1 MAAPESLNKI
11 GLIAGYGHFPLELA
25 RALQVQGKEVH
36 VVAAREET
44 SPDIEK
50 LTASTCWLHVGQ
62 IGGMIKVFK
71 RAGVEQV
78 VMAGKVRKL
87 HLFRNFR
94 PDLTAMKGLMR
105 LKDRRDDSILN
116 TIADLLAE
124 SGLILIDQT
133 LYAGDML
140 AGTGHLAGPAIKNRH
155 ADIMFGFE
163 QAKGVAGLDIG
174 QTVVVQDQAV
184 LAVEAI
190 EGTDEAIKR
199 GGSMGSGKATV
210 IKVAKPDQDFRFDVP
225 AVGPDTLEIMKDSGC
240 TLLAIEA
247 GKTLMIERRR
257 FFELAGKYNIS
268 VFGIAAQ

>member
-1 MAAPESLNKI
+1 MNKI

-25 RALQVQGKEVH
+25 IALQAQGKEVH

-44 SPDIEK
+44 YPEIEN

-62 IGGMIKVFK
+62 IGGMIKAFK

-124 SGLILIDQT
+124 AGLTLIDQT
-133 LYAGDML
+133 LYVGDML
-140 AGTGHLAGPAIKNRH
+140 ASAGHMAGPVAKKRN
-155 ADIMFGFE
+155 ADMVFGFE

-190 EGTDEAIKR
+190 EGTDDAIKR
-199 GGSMGSGKATV
+199 GGGLGNGKAAV
-210 IKVAKPDQDFRFDVP
+210 IKVAKPDQDLRFDVP
-225 AVGPDTLEIMKDSGC
+225 AIGPDTLEVMHASGC
-240 TLLAIEA
+240 TLLVVEA
-247 GKTLMIERRR
+247 GLTLIIERQR
-257 FFELAGKYNIS
+257 FLQLAEQYAIS
-268 VFGIAAQ
+268 VYGTTGS

>member
-1 MAAPESLNKI
+1 VNKI

-25 RALQVQGKEVH
+25 VALNAKGMEVH

-44 SPDIEK
+44 FPDIEK

-62 IGGMIKVFK
+62 IGGMIKAFK
-71 RAGVEQV
+71 RAGVDQI

-124 SGLILIDQT
+124 SGLTLIDQT

-140 AGTGHLAGPAIKNRH
+140 AGDGHLAGPVAKKR
-155 ADIMFGFE
+155 DDDMRFGFE
-163 QAKGVAGLDIG
+163 HAKGIAGMDIG
-174 QTVVVQDQAV
+174 QTIIVQNQAV

-190 EGTDEAIKR
+190 EGTDAAIQR
-199 GGSMGSGKATV
+199 GGALGSGQAAV
-210 IKVAKPDQDFRFDVP
+210 VKVAKPNQDLRFDVP
-225 AVGPDTLEIMKDSGC
+225 AIGPDTLETMHASGC
-240 TLLAIEA
+240 TLLAVEA
-247 GKTLMIERRR
+247 GKTLMIERQR
-257 FFELAGKYNIS
+257 FLELASQYGIS
-268 VFGIAAQ
+268 VYGISA

>member
-1 MAAPESLNKI
+1 MNKI
-11 GLIAGYGHFPLELA
+11 GLIAGYGNFPLELA
-25 RALQVQGKEVH
+25 KALQVQGKEVH

-62 IGGMIKVFK
+62 IGGMIKAFK

-116 TIADLLAE
+116 TIADLLAD
-124 SGLILIDQT
+124 SGLTLIDQT

-140 AGTGHLAGPAIKNRH
+140 AGTGHLAGPVPKNRY
-155 ADIMFGFE
+155 ADITFGFE
-163 QAKGVAGLDIG
+163 QAKAIAGLDIG
-174 QTVVVQDQAV
+174 QTVIVQDQAV

-199 GGSMGSGKATV
+199 GGSMGSGKAAV
-210 IKVAKPDQDFRFDVP
+210 IKVAKPDQDLRFDVP
-225 AVGPDTLEIMKDSGC
+225 AVGPDTLEIMNVSGC

-247 GKTLMIERRR
+247 GKTLMIERQR
-257 FFELAGKYNIS
+257 FFELAGKYKIS